1 MITIEDTD
9 EGARTP
15 EIPKKKKT
23 RTPRSEIR
31 HSRMCDSD
39 DGARD
44 VSNEQKTTQKFS
56 SNQNRE
62 KQCRTAGDNHFD
74 HLLTNPTL
82 PFSDPS

>member
-9 EGARTP
+9 EGASTP

-23 RTPRSEIR
+23 RTSRSEIR
-31 HSRMCDSD
+31 HSQMCDSD
-39 DGARD
+39 GGARD
-44 VSNEQKTTQKFS
+44 VSNEQQTTQKFS

-62 KQCRTAGDNHFD
+62 KQCRTAGDNNFGN
-74 HLLTNPTL
+74 LLTKPTL